1 MGEHGGKGHH
11 MPKSFTNKATNV
23 LNKSLYLASELG
35 HTYIGS
41 EHLLLALTSEK
52 DSVAAKLLEARGVGF
67 DNTRDAICRRVGA
80 GERTRITPR
89 DMTPRTKRIIEN
101 AAIQSSRFG
110 QTYIGTEHLLLAIA
124 AESDSIAV
132 VILDELGVSAA
143 DIANDVYNFLGS
155 VGGEDTEDQ
164 TPDEKQPKASAALKD
179 CPALAQYGRD
189 LTEMAREG
197 KLDPIIGRESETERV
212 IQILSRRTKNNPCL
226 IGEPGVGKTA
236 VVEGLAERI
245 AEGSVPETLIGRHYR
260 HSRYLLD
267 DSRREIPRRVSR
279 SA

>member
-52 DSVAAKLLEARGVGF
+52 DSVAAKLFEARGVGF

-155 VGGEDTEDQ
+155 V
-164 TPDEKQPKASAALKD
+164 SAARTPRIRL
-179 CPALAQYGRD
+179 R
-189 LTEMAREG
+189 TR
-197 KLDPIIGRESETERV
+197 S
-212 IQILSRRTKNNPCL
+212 SRRRPPL
-226 IGEPGVGKTA
+226 
-236 VVEGLAERI
+236 
-245 AEGSVPETLIGRHYR
+245 
-260 HSRYLLD
+260 
-267 DSRREIPRRVSR
+267 
-279 SA
+279 

>member
-1 MGEHGGKGHH
+1 MSPAQLRFLVMMRISRLTSDNIIIGRRIKIIWGDTLFKFNGFT
-11 MPKSFTNKATNV
+11 PKANAAINCSIDE
-23 LNKSLYLASELG
+23 ASALG

-143 DIANDVYNFLGS
+143 DIANDV
-155 VGGEDTEDQ
+155 
-164 TPDEKQPKASAALKD
+164 
-179 CPALAQYGRD
+179 
-189 LTEMAREG
+189 
-197 KLDPIIGRESETERV
+197 
-212 IQILSRRTKNNPCL
+212 
-226 IGEPGVGKTA
+226 
-236 VVEGLAERI
+236 
-245 AEGSVPETLIGRHYR
+245 
-260 HSRYLLD
+260 
-267 DSRREIPRRVSR
+267 
-279 SA
+279 